1 MPYDLQKEEDVKE
14 FLKNL
19 GIEYRFECFKE
30 KKPDGC
36 HRLGDYLEAIKK
48 DFARACNVYKNN
60 CDDYHY
66 GKSCFKYANYRLVGK
81 GSAMDK
87 VEAQRYYHLG
97 CEAGHAKACFGVG
110 LGVTSPDSGLEQD
123 VTKGLAFFSKA
134 CDMGSAD
141 GCYFASSLY
150 ITGREGLPRDMRR
163 AFEFAVRAC
172 DLKNMQACSNVS
184 LMYARGH
191 GVKKDAS
198 QAERYRAVVNDY
210 NEQLKQNRGI
220 EMEQGIKD

>member
-14 FLKNL
+14 FLENL

-30 KKPDGC
+30 KKPDGS
-36 HRLGDYLEAIKK
+36 
-48 DFARACNVYKNN
+48 V
-60 CDDYHY
+60 
-66 GKSCFKYANYRLVGK
+66 V
-81 GSAMDK
+81 DK
-87 VEAQRYYHLG
+87 AEAQRYYQLG
-97 CEAGHAKACFGVG
+97 CEVGHAKACFGVG
-110 LGVTSPDSGLEQD
+110 LGLTSPDSGMEQD

-163 AFEFAVRAC
+163 AYEFAMRAC
-172 DLKNMQACSNVS
+172 DLKNMQACSNVA
-184 LMYARGH
+184 LMYARGQ

-198 QAERYRAVVNDY
+198 QAERYRAIVNDY